1 MVNMYHGNM
10 NFKSKFLGKWL
21 WHSWWSDQSGFE
33 SRHWQYFST
42 FILHIIAPLRPAPE
56 QPENVLF
63 WYCVASF
70 HNLILISRFC
80 WNPFSSFWIV
90 SSLSLSHV
98 SSQPSL
104 SQLLFDKKLWKR
116 DFWFVCVIR
125 KCFQYK
131 ILHQSLFRNFLTI
144 SKADQIGKMIIALA
158 QVKTLRIFSSV
169 ITCGQSYKQF
179 MLINYDSRVIVT
191 SKLLIFTTLD
201 S

>member
-1 MVNMYHGNM
+1 MGTWILKASFWGSGCGTVDEATNLGLNLDIGNI
-10 NFKSKFLGKWL
+10 FQHL
-21 WHSWWSDQSGFE
+21 
-33 SRHWQYFST
+33 FST
-42 FILHIIAPLRPAPE
+42 WSLHSGPRQNNQKTSFFDI
-56 QPENVLF
+56 VSHHSTTWF
-63 WYCVASF
+63 WFPDFAGT
-70 HNLILISRFC
+70 R
-80 WNPFSSFWIV
+80 FSSFWIV

-179 MLINYDSRVIVT
+179 MLINYDSRVIPDLKT
-191 SKLLIFTTLD
+191 LHITTLG